1 MEDRERDILLK
12 ALGKRTKSW
21 ELCKAD
27 AQRRINGEI
36 GSVLNAKIDLQVAE
50 DALERIKT
58 KVKELTIHT
67 HIIST
72 DAHGVGTHSHPL
84 PDEVG
89 GHVHNMDLLKPEED
103 PEYARTAETVIVKKR
118 KRGVSV
124 GKLK

>member
-21 ELCKAD
+21 ELSKAD
-27 AQRRINGEI
+27 AQRRINGKI

-58 KVKELTIHT
+58 KVEELTVHK
-67 HIIST
+67 HIISI
-72 DAHGVGTHSHPL
+72 DGPGVKVHDQSLSDGVG
-84 PDEVG
+84 D
-89 GHVHNMDLLKPEED
+89 HVHNLDILKPEED
-103 PEYARTAETVIVKKR
+103 PEYARTTKTTIVKKR

-124 GKLK
+124 GALK